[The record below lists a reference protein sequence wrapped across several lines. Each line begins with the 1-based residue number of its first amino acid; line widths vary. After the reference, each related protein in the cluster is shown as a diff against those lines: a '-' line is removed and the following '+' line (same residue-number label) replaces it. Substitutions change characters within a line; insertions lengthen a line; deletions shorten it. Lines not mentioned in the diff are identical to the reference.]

1 MISLSPHNNY
11 AIWVLFIAVN
21 NSSWQD
27 IWAGA
32 TKYAHKGENT
42 KLEWVAAME
51 YFFWEMIFSV
61 NPIVVWLFIF
71 LMKIVFA
78 FI

>member
-1 MISLSPHNNY
+1 MPFESY
-11 AIWVLFIAVN
+11 FTAVN

-32 TKYAHKGENT
+32 TKYAHEGENT
-42 KLEWVAAME
+42 KPEWVAAME

-61 NPIVVWLFIF
+61 NPIVV
-71 LMKIVFA
+71 
-78 FI
+78 